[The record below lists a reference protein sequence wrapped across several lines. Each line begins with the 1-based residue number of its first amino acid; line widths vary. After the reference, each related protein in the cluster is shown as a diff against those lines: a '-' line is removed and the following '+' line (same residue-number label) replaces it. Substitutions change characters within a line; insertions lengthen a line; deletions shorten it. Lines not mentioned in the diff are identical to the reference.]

1 VTTDWT
7 VTFDA
12 VHPPTLAA
20 FWALALG
27 YEPAPP
33 PRGFTSW
40 DEWYDRYEIPEH
52 ERDGVAAVADPEGT
66 RPRISFLQVPEGKT
80 AKNRVHLD
88 LQVGGR
94 SEPWETRRPKVEAT
108 VARLVEAGATQVAV
122 VADEVD
128 GTTPDHVVMQDP
140 EGNEFCVI

>member
-40 DEWYDRYEIPEH
+40 D
-52 ERDGVAAVADPEGT
+52 
-66 RPRISFLQVPEGKT
+66 
-80 AKNRVHLD
+80 
-88 LQVGGR
+88 
-94 SEPWETRRPKVEAT
+94 
-108 VARLVEAGATQVAV
+108 
-122 VADEVD
+122 
-128 GTTPDHVVMQDP
+128 
-140 EGNEFCVI
+140 